1 MRISNGLRL
10 TLASFT
16 VVALA
21 SSVVMG
27 SGAHAAS
34 ITNADS
40 AEHGL
45 SIIEGSRKR
54 DLHVK
59 GGDRIDQICR
69 DGCIVRIDADT
80 GREFVLEGTER
91 VSIENGLIYY
101 DGEVASK
108 SSETEKPA
116 KSE

>member
-1 MRISNGLRL
+1 MSNGLRL
-10 TLASFT
+10 ILVPFT
-16 VVALA
+16 VVAVA
-21 SSVVMG
+21 SSVALG
-27 SGAHAAS
+27 SGAKAAS
-34 ITNADS
+34 ITNADG

-59 GGDRIDQICR
+59 AGDRIDQICK
-69 DGCIVRIDADT
+69 DGCIVRVDADT
-80 GREFVLEGTER
+80 GREFILEGTER

-101 DGEVASK
+101 DGEVVAK
-108 SSETEKPA
+108 SGETEKPA